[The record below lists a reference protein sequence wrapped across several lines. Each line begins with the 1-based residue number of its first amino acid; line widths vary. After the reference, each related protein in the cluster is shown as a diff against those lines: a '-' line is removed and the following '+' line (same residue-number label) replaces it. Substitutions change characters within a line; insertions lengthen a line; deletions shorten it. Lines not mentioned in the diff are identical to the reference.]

1 MFGGSGIW
9 QELFND
15 NNLIQVITEKGTE
28 TGLFALL
35 ENYGSIGK
43 VITGIAILLISTF
56 FITSADS
63 ATYVLAMFS
72 TNGNLTPQARVKFLW
87 GIIMSSIAAILLYAG
102 GLESLQAVA
111 VLGSFPFLF
120 VVILMG
126 INFFKWLG
134 EEKQ

>member
-1 MFGGSGIW
+1 
-9 QELFND
+9 N
-15 NNLIQVITEKGTE
+15 NNLNQTIMEKGTE

-35 ENYGSIGK
+35 ESYGSMGK
-43 VITGIAILLISTF
+43 VVSGIAILLISTF

-72 TNGNLTPQARVKFLW
+72 TNGDLNPNARVKLIW
-87 GIIMSSIAAILLYAG
+87 GVIQSSIAIILLYAG

-111 VLGSFPFLF
+111 VLASFPFLF

-126 INFFKWLG
+126 VNFFKWLN
-134 EEKQ
+134 EEETLLSK